1 MPSPLASQWKNLAF
15 SALVLR
21 LIMDN
26 PRDGE
31 TAQSRLKQVG
41 MMAILYH
48 MHLGQVPLT
57 LTNIIEETGLT
68 RSGVAE
74 TVDQLIQRKILTE
87 TLEKNMLGRGI
98 ARRFH
103 IDPTLFERLKSNEI
117 L

>member
-1 MPSPLASQWKNLAF
+1 MPSPLVSQWKNLAF

-31 TAQSRLKQVG
+31 SAQSRLKQVG
-41 MMAILYH
+41 MMSILYH
-48 MHLGQVPLT
+48 MHMGQVPLT

-68 RSGVAE
+68 RTGVAE
-74 TVDQLIQRKILTE
+74 TVDQLVQRNILTE
-87 TLEKNMLGRGI
+87 TLEKNMLGRGT

-103 IDPTLFERLKSNEI
+103 IAPTLFERLKSDEI

>member
-15 SALVLR
+15 SALILR
-21 LIMDN
+21 LIMDH

-31 TAQSRLKQVG
+31 TAQSRLKQIG
-41 MMAILYH
+41 MMSVLYH

-68 RSGVAE
+68 RTGVAE
-74 TVDQLIQRKILTE
+74 TVDQLIQRKILNE
-87 TLEKNMLGRGI
+87 TLEKNILGRGT
-98 ARRFH
+98 ARRFR
-103 IDPTLFERLKSNEI
+103 IAPVLFDRLESDEI